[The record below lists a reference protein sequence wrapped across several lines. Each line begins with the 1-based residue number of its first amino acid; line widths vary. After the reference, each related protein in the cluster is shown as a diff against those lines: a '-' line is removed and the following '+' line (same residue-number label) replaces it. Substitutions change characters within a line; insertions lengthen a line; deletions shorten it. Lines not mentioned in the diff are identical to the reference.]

1 MILII
6 TTCSVFAGYQAQANS
21 VSPAISMSV
30 TTETVNALPFAGTK
44 PIEKRIDSIDV
55 YKLAKNA
62 YKLRYSLMLPND
74 LLLKFKG
81 PKGLKELIPYINKAA
96 RLTDVEAALIAAV
109 IRTESS
115 FNPNAVSNKGARG
128 LMQLMPETAAE
139 LKVKNPHDP
148 QENITAGS
156 RYLKKQL
163 TKFQNTDLAL
173 AAYNAG
179 PGNVMKYKGI
189 PPFEETKNFVQKVKS
204 YYLYY
209 KNENTFK

>member
-1 MILII
+1 
-6 TTCSVFAGYQAQANS
+6 
-21 VSPAISMSV
+21 
-30 TTETVNALPFAGTK
+30 
-44 PIEKRIDSIDV
+44 
-55 YKLAKNA
+55 
-62 YKLRYSLMLPND
+62 
-74 LLLKFKG
+74 
-81 PKGLKELIPYINKAA
+81 
-96 RLTDVEAALIAAV
+96 
-109 IRTESS
+109 
-115 FNPNAVSNKGARG
+115 
-128 LMQLMPETAAE
+128 MQLMPETAAE

>member
-1 MILII
+1 MPYLLPEL
-6 TTCSVFAGYQAQANS
+6 NLLK
-21 VSPAISMSV
+21 
-30 TTETVNALPFAGTK
+30 NAL
-44 PIEKRIDSIDV
+44 IQ
-55 YKLAKNA
+55 
-62 YKLRYSLMLPND
+62 
-74 LLLKFKG
+74 
-81 PKGLKELIPYINKAA
+81 LKELIPYINKAA
-96 RLTDVEAALIAAV
+96 RLSDVDVALIAAV

-115 FNPNAVSNKGARG
+115 FNPNAISNKGARG